1 MKFLTFSQKK
11 AFLIFSQ
18 EKIFLIFQETETP
31 KKNPNILENK
41 TPKNSLYF
49 RKRKAYKT
57 YYISGSNFP
66 GSKNKKTHSKKT
78 FYIYGNRNL

>member
-41 TPKNSLYF
+41 TPKKF
-49 RKRKAYKT
+49 F
-57 YYISGSNFP
+57 IF
-66 GSKNKKTHSKKT
+66 
-78 FYIYGNRNL
+78 